1 MCVGPPHEN
10 ISTAIEWIA
19 KKCCTDINN
28 TQRMNPSDFG
38 DPLTFPL
45 ASPWQYFIIGWI
57 TMTFGTDILVPLRK
71 LNCNNFSDHYF
82 VPHRSWCFKTW
93 FKILSEFFSD
103 IFCLS
108 VALSP
113 DKSLSFTFSLLM
125 LWLQDNSDQSDR
137 NSRCFSKTHR
147 EVKWHWE

>member
-1 MCVGPPHEN
+1 MFAVSHHVYMNVSSHASGMALVMTLSVCVGPPHEN

-82 VPHRSWCFKTW
+82 VPHRS
-93 FKILSEFFSD
+93 
-103 IFCLS
+103 
-108 VALSP
+108 
-113 DKSLSFTFSLLM
+113 
-125 LWLQDNSDQSDR
+125 
-137 NSRCFSKTHR
+137 
-147 EVKWHWE
+147 